1 MDVSVEERGIEVFE
15 APNVGDLVS
24 AWRRRGW
31 GCEQGQ
37 GNIQMASKSGM
48 GTGMH
53 MTLWSN
59 QRSISAQYDRNR
71 PQEKRVGPSGPR
83 IAG

>member
-15 APNVGDLVS
+15 APQCWRPCQVRGGEGDGDVN
-24 AWRRRGW
+24 RV
-31 GCEQGQ
+31 Q

-53 MTLWSN
+53 MNTVEA
-59 QRSISAQYDRNR
+59 IKEY
-71 PQEKRVGPSGPR
+71 
-83 IAG
+83 